1 MNSGT
6 TNEEKDCLFCKIIK
20 NEIPSEK
27 IYEDEHTFA
36 FLDINPV
43 NIGHTLLIPKTHS
56 QNIFDVET
64 RALEKIAPVLKKLSL
79 SIKEAV
85 GADGI
90 NIISNNGGAAGQLV
104 FHLHLHIIPRF
115 SDDGLKH
122 WHGKNYSKEE
132 MSETAEKIKLNLKN

>member
-1 MNSGT
+1 MN
-6 TNEEKDCLFCKIIK
+6 NETINEKKDCLFCKIIK
-20 NEIPSEK
+20 GEIPSEK

-43 NIGHTLLIPKTHS
+43 NIGHTLLVPKKHS
-56 QNIFDVET
+56 QNIFDIET
-64 RALEKIAPVLKKLSL
+64 KNLEEIVPTLKKLSL

-90 NIISNNGGAAGQLV
+90 NIISNNGEAAGQLV

-115 SDDGLKH
+115 ADDGLKN

-132 MSETAEKIKLNLKN
+132 MTETAEKIKLNLKG

>member
-1 MNSGT
+1 MNKEIS
-6 TNEEKDCLFCKIIK
+6 EKENCIFCKII
-20 NEIPSEK
+20 NGEIPSHK
-27 IYEDEHTFA
+27 VYEDEDTFA

-43 NIGHTLLIPKTHS
+43 NTGHTLLVPKKHS
-56 QNIFDVET
+56 QNIFDIET
-64 RALEKIAPVLKKLSL
+64 ETLQKITPILKKLSL